1 MGDMKS
7 AFEKALEKADKIG
20 KLSPEEMKEREE
32 AEFTPVG
39 RAIAERFLGHGHKQI
54 LKEEVERYSNDE
66 NGVVVRAAL
75 SRLFETIDL
84 SSGHPID
91 RALDGLLAL
100 REKEGIGRTIASIR
114 IIFAELQKEREQEYE
129 REKENI
135 EKSERELLHQLR
147 ITGSAVGT
155 MNPKASESLNLVYGQ
170 LNSRFN
176 ERLEALKKE
185 LQILLNG
192 S

>member
-1 MGDMKS
+1 MGEMKS

-20 KLSPEEMKEREE
+20 KLSPEEMREREE
-32 AEFTPVG
+32 AEYTPIG

-54 LKEEVERYSNDE
+54 LKEEVERYSSDE
-66 NGVVVRAAL
+66 NGIVVRAAL
-75 SRLFETIDL
+75 SLLVKSIDL
-84 SSGHPID
+84 TSRDLIERS
-91 RALDGLLAL
+91 LDGLLTL
-100 REKEGIGRTIASIR
+100 KGKERIGGTVDRIR
-114 IIFAELQKEREQEYE
+114 ILFSEFQEKREQEYE

-135 EKSERELLHQLR
+135 DKSERELLHQLR
-147 ITGSAVGT
+147 VTGSAVGPI
-155 MNPKASESLNLVYGQ
+155 NPKASESLDLVYEQ

-176 ERLEALKKE
+176 ERLETLKQE

>member
-1 MGDMKS
+1 MGEMKS

-20 KLSPEEMKEREE
+20 KLSPEEMREREE
-32 AEFTPVG
+32 AEYAPVG

-54 LKEEVERYSNDE
+54 LKEEVERYSSYE
-66 NGVVVRAAL
+66 NGIVVRAVL
-75 SRLFETIDL
+75 SLLVKSIDL
-84 SSGHPID
+84 TSSDLIE
-91 RALDGLLAL
+91 RSLDGLLTL
-100 REKEGIGRTIASIR
+100 KGKERIGGTVDRIR
-114 IIFAELQKEREQEYE
+114 ILFAEFQENREQEYE

-135 EKSERELLHQLR
+135 DKSERDLLHQLR
-147 ITGSAVGT
+147 IAGSAVGAI
-155 MNPKASESLNLVYGQ
+155 NPKASESLNLVYEQ

-176 ERLEALKKE
+176 ERLETLKQE

>member
-1 MGDMKS
+1 MKMAS
-7 AFEKALEKADKIG
+7 LLE
-20 KLSPEEMKEREE
+20 
-32 AEFTPVG
+32 
-39 RAIAERFLGHGHKQI
+39 
-54 LKEEVERYSNDE
+54 
-66 NGVVVRAAL
+66 
-75 SRLFETIDL
+75 FETIDL

-91 RALDGLLAL
+91 RALDGLLTL
-100 REKEGIGRTIASIR
+100 REKEGIGGTIASIR
-114 IIFAELQKEREQEYE
+114 ILFAEFQKEREQEYE

-147 ITGSAVGT
+147 ITGSAVGM

>member
-1 MGDMKS
+1 MGEMKS

-20 KLSPEEMKEREE
+20 KLSPEEMREREE
-32 AEFTPVG
+32 AEYAPVG

-54 LKEEVERYSNDE
+54 LKEEVERYSSDE
-66 NGVVVRAAL
+66 NGIVVRAAL
-75 SRLFETIDL
+75 SLLVKSIALTSSDL
-84 SSGHPID
+84 IERS
-91 RALDGLLAL
+91 LDGLLTL
-100 REKEGIGRTIASIR
+100 KDRERIGGTVDRIR
-114 IIFAELQKEREQEYE
+114 ILFAEFQEKREQEYE

-135 EKSERELLHQLR
+135 DKSERELLHQIR
-147 ITGSAVGT
+147 IAGSAVGPI
-155 MNPKASESLNLVYGQ
+155 NPKASESLNLVYEQ

-176 ERLEALKKE
+176 ERLETLKQE

>member
-7 AFEKALEKADKIG
+7 AFEKAVEKADKID
-20 KLSPEEMKEREE
+20 KLSPEEMREREE

-54 LKEEVERYSNDE
+54 LKEEVERYSSDE
-66 NGVVVRAAL
+66 NGIVVRAAL

-91 RALDGLLAL
+91 RALDGLLTL
-100 REKEGIGRTIASIR
+100 REKEGIGGTIASIR
-114 IIFAELQKEREQEYE
+114 ILFAEFQKEREQEYE

>member
-20 KLSPEEMKEREE
+20 KLSPEEMREREE
-32 AEFTPVG
+32 TEFTPVG
-39 RAIAERFLGHGHKQI
+39 RAIAERFLGHGRKQI
-54 LKEEVERYSNDE
+54 LKEEVVRYSSDE
-66 NGVVVRAAL
+66 NGVVVRAVL

-91 RALDGLLAL
+91 RALDGLLTL
-100 REKEGIGRTIASIR
+100 RENEGIGGTISSIR
-114 IIFAELQKEREQEYE
+114 ILLAEFQKEREQEYE

-185 LQILLNG
+185 LQILLNV

>member
-1 MGDMKS
+1 MKS

-20 KLSPEEMKEREE
+20 KLSPEEMREREE
-32 AEFTPVG
+32 AEYTPVG

-54 LKEEVERYSNDE
+54 LKEEVERYSSDE

-75 SRLFETIDL
+75 SRLVEAIAL
-84 SSGHPID
+84 SGGDPIE
-91 RALDGLLAL
+91 RSLDGLLTL
-100 REKEGIGRTIASIR
+100 KGKEGIGEKIDSIR
-114 IIFAELQKEREQEYE
+114 ILFAEFQEEREQEYE

-147 ITGSAVGT
+147 ITGSAVGAI
-155 MNPKASESLNLVYGQ
+155 NPNASESLSLVYEQ

-176 ERLEALKKE
+176 ESLEALKQE

>member
-1 MGDMKS
+1 MGEMKS

-20 KLSPEEMKEREE
+20 KLSPEEMREREE
-32 AEFTPVG
+32 AEYTPVG

-54 LKEEVERYSNDE
+54 LKEELERYSSDE

-75 SRLFETIDL
+75 SLLVKSIDL
-84 SSGHPID
+84 TSSDLIE
-91 RALDGLLAL
+91 RSLDGLLTL
-100 REKEGIGRTIASIR
+100 KGKERIGETIDSI
-114 IIFAELQKEREQEYE
+114 IILFAEFQEKREQEYE

-135 EKSERELLHQLR
+135 DKSERELLHQIR
-147 ITGSAVGT
+147 ITGSAVGPI
-155 MNPKASESLNLVYGQ
+155 NPKASESLNLVYEQ
-170 LNSRFN
+170 LSSRFN
-176 ERLEALKKE
+176 ERLETLKQE

>member
-1 MGDMKS
+1 MGEMKS

-20 KLSPEEMKEREE
+20 KLSPEEMREREK
-32 AEFTPVG
+32 AEYTPVG
-39 RAIAERFLGHGHKQI
+39 HAITERFLGHGHKKI
-54 LKEEVERYSNDE
+54 LKEEVERYSSDE

-75 SRLFETIDL
+75 SRLVEAIDL
-84 SSGHPID
+84 SSGGLIE
-91 RALDGLLAL
+91 RSLDGLLTL
-100 REKEGIGRTIASIR
+100 KGNERIGETIDRIR
-114 IIFAELQKEREQEYE
+114 ILCAEFQVEKEQEYV

-147 ITGSAVGT
+147 IAGSAVGAI
-155 MNPKASESLNLVYGQ
+155 NPKASESLNLVYEQ

-176 ERLEALKKE
+176 ERLEALKQE